1 MFRLPLVILLCGAR
15 SCSRL
20 RSRSRALCVCAA
32 TRPAVCAT
40 FNGAESRARR
50 RRGRLLTAEFAFARF
65 VLYTENCHKYTRST
79 HQRRAH
85 TRMHK
90 RMHVCMHSHSHD
102 CDYSY
107 LFIICF
113 LLQKIRKKNNNVFL
127 YCNLASINS
136 PDTWP
141 FWADPSRRRST
152 AQSRCDRQAS
162 RLFRF
167 QFQLDHRRRL
177 HHPITSLTMRK
188 LHSDRV
194 IVF

>member
-1 MFRLPLVILLCGAR
+1 MRGVGGADCLQLSLLLLDLFCIQRIVTNTHAAR
-15 SCSRL
+15 SNEEHIHACTS
-20 RSRSRALCVCAA
+20 
-32 TRPAVCAT
+32 
-40 FNGAESRARR
+40 
-50 RRGRLLTAEFAFARF
+50 
-65 VLYTENCHKYTRST
+65 
-79 HQRRAH
+79 
-85 TRMHK
+85 
-90 RMHVCMHSHSHD
+90 VCMCACTLTHTIATILI
-102 CDYSY
+102 CL
-107 LFIICF
+107 LFASCYR
-113 LLQKIRKKNNNVFL
+113 KSGKKNNNVFL

-141 FWADPSRRRST
+141 FWVDPSRRHSI

-167 QFQLDHRRRL
+167 QFQLDHRRRR